1 MKQLSFLLLLCL
13 LLVLGSSCSNNDQF
27 RVNGTIDGKA
37 TMNLRINYL
46 DNGALHTI
54 VTAARDGEFEF
65 FASSPQPTIVQI
77 SDYDNRPLARLYAV
91 NGETFDIRIDR
102 SKPYGVEIE
111 GNELSGRWADF
122 LRNHSDK
129 MSAGR
134 DSANAVIARY
144 IASHPADML
153 STLLLISNYDSSA
166 DAFAAD
172 SLLSLIDAKAR
183 PSDLTESYTIM
194 LERLVNEKTTS
205 PIESF
210 RFLNADTART
220 FRPSDNKAS
229 LLAFTLEEDEGYQTL
244 SDLLER
250 HAKNNRKAFIADLR
264 TDPSRVSYEGADTC
278 ARVIGR
284 LPGGIAAPGIE
295 RLGIP
300 RLPFFIV
307 TDKDGNQL
315 YRGTDIGKAFN
326 KLDSLSKTD

>member
-1 MKQLSFLLLLCL
+1 MKRLRFPLFLYA
-13 LLVLGSSCSNNDQF
+13 LLVLITSCSNNDQF

-46 DNGALHTI
+46 DNGALRTI
-54 VTAARDGEFEF
+54 VTAAREGEFEF
-65 FASSPQPTIVQI
+65 FASAPQPTIVEI
-77 SDYDNRPLARLYAV
+77 NDYDNRPLARLYAV
-91 NGETFDIRIDR
+91 NGETFNIKIDR
-102 SKPYGVEIE
+102 SKPYGVETE

-122 LRNHSDK
+122 LRNNSDK

-183 PSDLTESYTIM
+183 PSNLTESYTLM
-194 LERLVNEKTTS
+194 LERLVNENTTA

-229 LLAFTLEEDEGYQTL
+229 LLAFTLEEDEGYKAL
-244 SDLLER
+244 SALLER
-250 HAKNNRKAFIADLR
+250 HAKNNHHVFIADLR
-264 TDPSRVSYEGADTC
+264 TDPTRVSYEGADTC
-278 ARVIGR
+278 ARILGR

-295 RLGIP
+295 RLGITK
-300 RLPFFIV
+300 LPFFIV
-307 TDKDGNQL
+307 TDKNGKQL
-315 YRGTDIGKAFN
+315 YRGTDSGKAFN

>member
-1 MKQLSFLLLLCL
+1 MRQLFFLSLCALLALCT
-13 LLVLGSSCSNNDQF
+13 SCSNNDQF

-46 DNGALHTI
+46 ENGALRTI
-54 VTAARDGEFEF
+54 VTAAREGNFEF
-65 FASSPQPTIVQI
+65 FASAPQPTIVEI
-77 SDYDNRPLARLYAV
+77 NDYDNRPLARLYAV
-91 NGETFDIRIDR
+91 NGETFDLKIDR
-102 SKPYGVEIE
+102 SKPYNLEIQ

-122 LRNHSDK
+122 LRNNSEK

-144 IASHPADML
+144 IALHPDDIL
-153 STLLLISNYDSSA
+153 STLLLITNYNSSE

-183 PSDLTESYTIM
+183 PSSLTENYTIM
-194 LERLVNEKTTS
+194 LERLVNEHTTA

-220 FRPSDNKAS
+220 FRPSDNKAN
-229 LLAFTLEEDEGYQTL
+229 LLAFTLEEDDDYKAL
-244 SDLLER
+244 ANLLER
-250 HAKNNRKAFIADLR
+250 HAKKNRKAFIVDLR
-264 TDPSRVSYEGADTC
+264 TDPIRVSYEGADTC
-278 ARVIGR
+278 TRILGR

-295 RLGIP
+295 KLGIP

-307 TDKDGNQL
+307 TDNEGNQL
-315 YRGTDIGKAFN
+315 YRGTDSGAALN

>member
-122 LRNHSDK
+122 LRNNSDK

-144 IASHPADML
+144 IA
-153 STLLLISNYDSSA
+153 
-166 DAFAAD
+166 
-172 SLLSLIDAKAR
+172 
-183 PSDLTESYTIM
+183 IM